1 MVARVPINVQ
11 RRPYDRTLGLEN
23 LYLILLEF
31 QNGILFSC
39 VVVGVRKT
47 SIEKITFVTIS
58 KCV

>member
-1 MVARVPINVQ
+1 MVAQVRINVQ

-23 LYLILLEF
+23 LCLILLGYPNE
-31 QNGILFSC
+31 ILFLC